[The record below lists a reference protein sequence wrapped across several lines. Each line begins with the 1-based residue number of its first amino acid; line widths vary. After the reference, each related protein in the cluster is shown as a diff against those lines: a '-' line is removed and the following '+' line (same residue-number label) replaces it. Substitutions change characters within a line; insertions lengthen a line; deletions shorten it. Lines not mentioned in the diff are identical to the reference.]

1 MLTLQK
7 INTATG
13 DRIQWQ
19 VKTPQD
25 VKQGIRSTCALK
37 SPLMQLEAE
46 DFLHLYRTGY
56 GGVIPGYIYKISIEP
71 GGPK

>member
-13 DRIQWQ
+13 AMVQWQ

-46 DFLHLYRTGY
+46 DFIDLYSRGQ
-56 GGVIPGYIYKISIEP
+56 GGVIPGYIYKIIIEP
-71 GGPK
+71 GWPK